1 MKIFKS
7 ALHYWIAI
15 VSVLSFLAGW
25 GMLAHSL
32 KPVQAAQSSSL
43 NTASLPALPP
53 IQAFG
58 GLGGN
63 GLTGNNGG
71 SGQNFTSPNNPPASA
86 FPRLRSGGS

>member
-32 KPVQAAQSSSL
+32 KPVQAARSSSP

-63 GLTGNNGG
+63 ELTGNNGG
-71 SGQNFTSPNNPPASA
+71 SGLNLSAPGNSPASV

>member
-1 MKIFKS
+1 MKIMKT

-32 KPVQAAQSSSL
+32 KPVQASQSSPL
-43 NTASLPALPP
+43 NTASLPSLPP

-58 GLGGN
+58 SGN
-63 GLTGNNGG
+63 GNGFTGSGG
-71 SGQNFTSPNNPPASA
+71 SGLGFSA
-86 FPRLRSGGS
+86 PGNQSSSIFPRLRSGGS

>member
-1 MKIFKS
+1 MKIMKT

-32 KPVQAAQSSSL
+32 KPVQASQPSTV
-43 NTASLPALPP
+43 NTASLPSLPP

-58 GLGGN
+58 GGAG
-63 GLTGNNGG
+63 NGG
-71 SGQNFTSPNNPPASA
+71 SGLGFSAPSNPSTSV

>member
-1 MKIFKS
+1 MKIIKS
-7 ALHYWIAI
+7 ATHYWFAI
-15 VSVLSFLAGW
+15 ISVLSFLVGW

-32 KPVQAAQSSSL
+32 KPVQSSQASAP
-43 NTASLPALPP
+43 NAASLPALPP

-63 GLTGNNGG
+63 GITGNNGG
-71 SGQNFTSPNNPPASA
+71 SGLNLSVPSNPPASV